1 MAFPF
6 GAWTLPTF
14 VPLLLHAD
22 DVENRIEHGRMPLP
36 EMVTEHDILVFV
48 KEAQYETQNCALK
61 RATNLRTPVKLQVM
75 QAIEQGCSTRK
86 NAVGA
91 A

>member
-22 DVENRIEHGRMPLP
+22 VVENSMKHGRMLQP
-36 EMVTEHDILVFV
+36 EMVTEHDILVFI
-48 KEAQYETQNCALK
+48 KEAQYEAQNCAL
-61 RATNLRTPVKLQVM
+61 
-75 QAIEQGCSTRK
+75 
-86 NAVGA
+86 
-91 A
+91 